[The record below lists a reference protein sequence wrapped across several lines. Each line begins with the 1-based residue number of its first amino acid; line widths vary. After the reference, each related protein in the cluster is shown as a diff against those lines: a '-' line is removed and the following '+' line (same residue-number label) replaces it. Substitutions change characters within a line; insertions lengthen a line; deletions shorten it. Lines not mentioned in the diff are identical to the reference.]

1 MDAKWL
7 RTMKPSFQTE
17 WLMLPPKEVR
27 QVLEKIHLL
36 SQDSTPDA
44 KE

>member
-1 MDAKWL
+1 VVNDDETFLSDWMVNA
-7 RTMKPSFQTE
+7 SA
-17 WLMLPPKEVR
+17 KEVR